1 MVHGLTMTNIP
12 YAAEHYI
19 GGPKMTALSS
29 PADNKNSYPIKHSV
43 MVPLEKLMKL
53 QTMCYNYDQFQ
64 KAREGAENDV
74 VLNVTSVDGSS
85 DSCSNSSKSE
95 ADEIDVEMLEENFPE
110 SHVKD
115 LNSVSTQQIMTNQR
129 DTFHENTPSPV
140 NDASAQSHK
149 QGVSSKGKGR
159 SVKSESID
167 GHILCKICG
176 DKASGFHYGVFS
188 CEGCKGFFRRTVRQK
203 LVYKPCENPNGCLIM
218 RISRNRCQYCRMQRC
233 IMAGMSHEAV
243 RLGRCPKKDKPKK
256 MDFFKLPQ
264 NKHGKVDIDKQIRSE
279 QMVLTI
285 HDAFRTA
292 IKDCL
297 TSTRSTSFKHLRIT
311 SENEARKFC
320 SQYVT
325 DMVRFI
331 SVFAREIPQFT
342 QMDISDQKTLIKHC
356 ILESIII
363 HSVSLSPSDIEEQVK
378 SLEDS
383 DTVCHGPLTKLIS
396 EVVSCAQKLHAL
408 KLTEV
413 ELAILAAMLLF
424 CADRED
430 LKCSEVLEKMEIEL
444 YLALKCQFLLNHT
457 DKTSNLFPKI
467 VEIICSIRA
476 ISTLYMD
483 DIMNSKVEVDDTV
496 C

>member
-1 MVHGLTMTNIP
+1 MVHGLTVTNLP
-12 YAAEHYI
+12 CVTENYI
-19 GGPKMTALSS
+19 DGPKMTDLSS
-29 PADNKNSYPIKHSV
+29 QIDNPNSYVIKHSV
-43 MVPLEKLMKL
+43 MVPLGKLMKL
-53 QTMCYNYDQFQ
+53 QTRCYDYGQFQ
-64 KAREGAENDV
+64 KPRDGAENDV
-74 VLNVTSVDGSS
+74 ISNVTSVDGSS

-95 ADEIDVEMLEENFPE
+95 TDDIDVEILEDISSE
-110 SHVKD
+110 SHARD
-115 LNSVSTQQIMTNQR
+115 LNSQASRKLVNCCN
-129 DTFHENTPSPV
+129 DAFHESDQPPVSEVFLQSRTQNRNIPS
-140 NDASAQSHK
+140 K
-149 QGVSSKGKGR
+149 LKGR
-159 SVKSESID
+159 SGAVKSQSVD

-233 IMAGMSHEAV
+233 ILAGMSHEAV

-297 TSTRSTSFKHLRIT
+297 TATRPTSFKHLTIT
-311 SENEARKFC
+311 CENDARRFC

-342 QMDISDQKTLIKHC
+342 QMDVSDQKTLIKHC

-363 HSVSLSPSDIEEQVK
+363 HSVSVSPSESEERIE

-383 DTVCHGPLTKLIS
+383 TTNMEGPLIKLIYD
-396 EVVSCAQKLHAL
+396 VVSCVKKLRAL

-413 ELAILAAMLLF
+413 ELAIFAAMLLF
-424 CADRED
+424 CAVWRE
-430 LKCSEVLEKMEIEL
+430 
-444 YLALKCQFLLNHT
+444 T
-457 DKTSNLFPKI
+457 T
-467 VEIICSIRA
+467 
-476 ISTLYMD
+476 
-483 DIMNSKVEVDDTV
+483 
-496 C
+496 